1 MSDKNEFTFLNYNI
15 VDLCIFYSIFLVLW
29 GVAVSFLSGS
39 NSITSFIPSMLGI
52 PVLLFSF
59 TSKVFPSK
67 QKLFMHIVVI
77 FILIIFLGGLDFLR
91 NLFSQD
97 GIGSIWASS
106 SKFMMLISGGFF
118 LYLCIMS
125 FRHARKNATN

>member
-1 MSDKNEFTFLNYNI
+1 
-15 VDLCIFYSIFLVLW
+15 
-29 GVAVSFLSGS
+29 
-39 NSITSFIPSMLGI
+39 MLGI

-67 QKLFMHIVVI
+67 QKLFMHIVII
-77 FILIIFLGGLDFLR
+77 FILIIFLGGLDVLR

-97 GIGSIWASS
+97 GMGSIWAAS

>member
-39 NSITSFIPSMLGI
+39 NSITSFIPSILAV

-59 TSKVFPSK
+59 TSKMFPSK

-91 NLFSQD
+91 NLFVHD
-97 GIGSIWASS
+97 GMGSIWASS
-106 SKFMMLISGGFF
+106 SKFMMLLSGGFF
-118 LYLCIMS
+118 LYLCVMS
-125 FRHARKNATN
+125 FRYARNNAIN

>member
-39 NSITSFIPSMLGI
+39 NSITSFIPSILAV

-59 TSKVFPSK
+59 TSKMFPSK
-67 QKLFMHIVVI
+67 QKLFMHIVVM

-91 NLFSQD
+91 NFFSHD
-97 GIGSIWASS
+97 GMGSIWASS
-106 SKFMMLISGGFF
+106 SKFMMLLSGGFF
-118 LYLCIMS
+118 LYLCVMS
-125 FRHARKNATN
+125 FKYARKNASN

>member
-29 GVAVSFLSGS
+29 GVAVSFLSSS
-39 NSITSFIPSMLGI
+39 NSITSFIPSILGV

-59 TSKVFPSK
+59 ISKMFPSK
-67 QKLFMHIVVI
+67 QKLFMHIVVM

-91 NLFSQD
+91 NFFGHD
-97 GIGSIWASS
+97 GMGSIWASS
-106 SKFMMLISGGFF
+106 SKFMMLLSGGFF
-118 LYLCIMS
+118 LYLCVMS
-125 FRHARKNATN
+125 FRYARKNATN

>member
-29 GVAVSFLSGS
+29 GIAVSFLSSS
-39 NSITSFIPSMLGI
+39 NSITSFIPSILGV

-59 TSKVFPSK
+59 ISKMFPSK
-67 QKLFMHIVVI
+67 QKLFMHIVVM

-91 NLFSQD
+91 NFFGHD
-97 GIGSIWASS
+97 GMGSIWASS
-106 SKFMMLISGGFF
+106 SKFMMLLSGGVF
-118 LYLCIMS
+118 LYLCVMS
-125 FRHARKNATN
+125 FRHARKNVTN

>member
-29 GVAVSFLSGS
+29 GIAVSFVSWS

-52 PVLLFSF
+52 PVFLFSF

-91 NLFSQD
+91 NFFGHD
-97 GIGSIWASS
+97 GMGSIWASS

-118 LYLCIMS
+118 LYLSIMS

>member
-29 GVAVSFLSGS
+29 GIAVSFISGS

-52 PVLLFSF
+52 PVFLFSF

-91 NLFSQD
+91 NFFGHD
-97 GIGSIWASS
+97 GMGSIWASS
-106 SKFMMLISGGFF
+106 SKFMMLLSGGFF
-118 LYLCIMS
+118 LYLCVMS
-125 FRHARKNATN
+125 FRYARKNATN

>member
-29 GVAVSFLSGS
+29 GIAVSFISGS

-52 PVLLFSF
+52 PVFLFSF

-91 NLFSQD
+91 NLFGQD
-97 GIGSIWASS
+97 GMGSIWASS

-118 LYLCIMS
+118 LYLSIMS